1 MNLSKSN
8 VHWLQAQIWP
18 LLLLPFSFFMCPN
31 RSTSS
36 RSGQIRLPNKRF
48 HFSVHAHTHLLLHL
62 QALNGSQSRDKERWY
77 SVQERTGGR
86 RPSHIDQAGS
96 IKYTFARHAYCTHT
110 HMHISGVLNTWKGSR
125 VSTDA
130 THRRGGGTAQ
140 QQMNEWSET
149 QEEQQYMSSSW
160 YCLHAVLVTVKAE
173 ISIVWIL
180 EPRRRWY
187 SWASNQR
194 ILARSSG
201 GSTLSACPTLL
212 LQLAHFTSLVDS
224 ASPPLCDA
232 ASWPFLVCTN
242 VTR

>member
-1 MNLSKSN
+1 MFTGYK
-8 VHWLQAQIWP
+8 P
-18 LLLLPFSFFMCPN
+18 RYGPCFSYH
-31 RSTSS
+31 
-36 RSGQIRLPNKRF
+36 F
-48 HFSVHAHTHLLLHL
+48 HFSCVQIGVQAAGQVRSGCLIKDSTFLCMHTHICFCICKLWMDPRAEIKRDGTVYKRGLEAGGQVISIRLAASSTRL
-62 QALNGSQSRDKERWY
+62 QGM
-77 SVQERTGGR
+77 
-86 RPSHIDQAGS
+86 HIA
-96 IKYTFARHAYCTHT
+96 HT